1 MASKSFRISQTNAV
15 LNFTKYYCSTSVE
28 LLNSRGFKK
37 LVEVHLLY
45 LKRKQKPL
53 YYVLSE
59 VENDDEKLIGDL
71 VSVFKVLMVMKIE
84 ELIDIQPHYHAY
96 LDRREALLEFVETM
110 YNYWRSLERYA
121 LVYNNR
127 SQKGIQNS
135 EFIKSHSNF
144 ESLILETYRVV
155 TETLMGKKNR
165 VYRQLIAG
173 VNAGIVLNEVKLA
186 HEVGTYEILKSV
198 PVIESIILHPPFIT
212 YPRRN
217 TRDGIF
223 KEVYENPL
231 NGVEIDRNDF
241 LCYPAKVGL
250 YFALIYFH
258 KDFMS
263 MGVTLSNLFE
273 LADFDEVKDLKPDMI
288 YVYGV
293 KDEVEKTS
301 FYHDKEND
309 LLVGYAS
316 YSDNFDYFGYMKKM
330 ILTLHN
336 VKGINNGGLP
346 IHGAMASITM
356 ENNQTKNIIIMGDSG
371 AGKSE
376 TLEALRT
383 LEDNG
388 IRDIKIVFD
397 DMGILFDVDNKII
410 AYGSEVGAFVRLDDL
425 DVGYAY
431 RTIDRS
437 IFMNPDKT
445 NARIVIPVA
454 SYEEITK
461 GYEIDLFLY
470 ANNYDE
476 DDNIEI
482 FDDLVVAKKTFVDG
496 ARFAKGTTQEVG
508 LVKSFFAN
516 PFGPVQRMEQTQ
528 VLIDKYFKMMFDH
541 NIRVGQLKTK
551 LGIKGY
557 EHTGPKQAAIDLLK
571 FLNEE

>member
-15 LNFTKYYCSTSVE
+15 LNFTKYYCTTSVE
-28 LLNSRGFKK
+28 LLNSRGFRK

-45 LKRKQKPL
+45 LKRKEKPL
-53 YYVLSE
+53 YYILQE
-59 VENDDEKLIGDL
+59 IEKRDEILIDDL
-71 VSVFKVLMVMKIE
+71 VSVFKLLLVMKIE
-84 ELIDIQPHYHAY
+84 ELVEIHPRYQTY
-96 LDRREALLEFVETM
+96 LDRRDALLDFVETM

-121 LVYNNR
+121 LIYNNK

-144 ESLILETYRVV
+144 ESLILETYRAI

-173 VNAGIVLNEVKLA
+173 VNAGIILNEVRLP
-186 HEVGTYEILKSV
+186 HETGIYEILKSV
-198 PVIESIILHPPFIT
+198 PIIESIILHPPFIT

-223 KEVYENPL
+223 KEVFENPL
-231 NGVEIDRNDF
+231 INVDLERSDF
-241 LCYPAKVGL
+241 LCYPARVGK

-263 MGVTLSNLFE
+263 MGVTLANLFE
-273 LADFDEVKDLKPDMI
+273 LADFEDIKDSKPDMI
-288 YVYGV
+288 YVYGI
-293 KDEVEKTS
+293 KDEIEKTC

-309 LLVGYAS
+309 MLVGYAS

-336 VKGINNGGLP
+336 VIGINNGGLP
-346 IHGAMASITM
+346 IHGAMALITM
-356 ENNQTKNIIIMGDSG
+356 DNNITKNIVIMGDSG

-376 TLEALRT
+376 TLEALRN

-388 IRDIKIVFD
+388 IKDIKIIFD
-397 DMGILFDVDNKII
+397 DMGILFDENNKIV
-410 AYGSEVGAFVRLDDL
+410 AYGTEVGAFVRLDDL

-437 IFMNPDKT
+437 IFMNPDKI

-454 SYEEITK
+454 TYEEITK
-461 GYEIDLFLY
+461 GYEIDYFLY

-476 DDNIEI
+476 TESIEL
-482 FDDLVVAKKTFVDG
+482 FDDLAKAKQVFIDG

-508 LVKSFFAN
+508 LVKSYFAN
-516 PFGPVQRMEQTQ
+516 PFGPVQKQKQTQ
-528 VLIDKYFKMMFDH
+528 VLIDKFFKMMFDSK
-541 NIRVGQLKTK
+541 ISVGQLKTK

-557 EHTGPKQAAIDLLK
+557 EHSGPKEAAIELLK
-571 FLNEE
+571 FLNKQ